1 MNTTL
6 ENIYLCEGNY
16 EISEFVQNT
25 IYNAHGNRIRY
36 KRYWPL

>member
-16 EISEFVQNT
+16 EISESVQNT
-25 IYNAHGNRIRY
+25 IYNAHGNRI
-36 KRYWPL
+36 